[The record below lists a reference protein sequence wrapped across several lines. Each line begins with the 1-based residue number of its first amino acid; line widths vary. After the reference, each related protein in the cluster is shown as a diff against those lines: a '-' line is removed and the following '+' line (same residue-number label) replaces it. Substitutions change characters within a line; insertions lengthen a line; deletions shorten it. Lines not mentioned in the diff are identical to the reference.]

1 MNMKTLFAF
10 DLHTLRQDPFA
21 MERFNTEVF
30 QCLKKYGTEQNIWQG
45 IEPMVLLTKHQIS
58 GNSNFIV
65 QLPHTVEKELLSF
78 ATRWDDHAVAAWC
91 DLMQGKGKISEIYF
105 DILQYLVNQYK
116 IEYFVYWGSNHTI
129 KKFCDSIGI
138 YSAAMELGPTRPPFR
153 ETRYCDFAGVNGDS
167 HIRHV
172 DIEQFEPINLA
183 SWRMSGGISFKDGS
197 MEDSVFRPLTTKY
210 AERIYKKKYKTA
222 LVVLQL
228 DDDSNCL
235 IHSRYSGMLEML
247 QEVIPQCLAAGWQ
260 VLIKPHPGAAPER
273 NQGKARWRNVQAHLD
288 CRAYLEDCDQERVVW
303 LDDVPVNEY
312 TSLLSK
318 MDAVISVN
326 SSVGFEAMLLE
337 KIVVALGNAPYN
349 IQNKLPE
356 LQEVLN
362 ENVNGEKYADLCART
377 GNLLLNHYLA
387 SENILSN
394 PFEISAF
401 LRRNL
406 FLTNAMRQGGYTLLT
421 DTIKSNP
428 INLRSSHP

>member
-1 MNMKTLFAF
+1 MKTLFAF
-10 DLHTLRQDPFA
+10 DLHTVRQDPFA

-30 QCLKKYGTEQNIWQG
+30 QCLKKFGGEKNLWG
-45 IEPMVLLTKHQIS
+45 EFDPMLLLTKHQAA
-58 GNSNFIV
+58 GRSNFIA

-105 DILQYLVNQYK
+105 DILQYLVNQCK

-183 SWRMSGGISFKDGS
+183 SWRMSGGVSFEDGS

-318 MDAVISVN
+318 MDAVVSVN
-326 SSVGFEAMLLE
+326 SSVGFEAILLE

-349 IQNKLPE
+349 IQNKLPN
-356 LQEVLN
+356 LSDLLADN
-362 ENVNGEKYADLCART
+362 IDKEKYRRWCGQT
-377 GNLLLNHYLA
+377 GNLLLNYYLA

-394 PFEISAF
+394 PVEISAA

-406 FLTNAMRQGGYTLLT
+406 VLADAFRQDGYTKLT
-421 DTIKSNP
+421 DIIKSNP
-428 INLRSSHP
+428 INLVNKIR